1 MFSARG
7 LGSCDRA
14 PVSAAIRLGRRLTRR
29 CSASAALHRRSSLGR
44 QSAPAETRSRG
55 AGLLQD
61 GVRGRDAPSRRLRRC
76 TAPAIDPRQR
86 EPASHQLQSSNG
98 LLPFDAPIG
107 SRQSIAPSQAA
118 ERSAGSCGAS
128 QSSVAMAGGRAAS
141 TAKRLHVRP
150 SQRSCFLE
158 ICHPE
163 LSCRT
168 DARIPTHHGRSHV
181 RRKEYDA
188 YIVGGT
194 PRGGFAH
201 PSQRRGTD
209 QRPQSFVQLYD
220 SERANVPGTRGPDS
234 LLARPP
240 AFQQDVHAPALRS
253 AISGTQPGATG
264 RWSLQQVRGAAIG
277 RGRIRILDGGS
288 SRARR
293 RRPFARTSLP
303 RRSPEC
309 CVLVFSPPEP
319 PSQPAHSELSISPPL
334 EC

>member
-1 MFSARG
+1 MGPVYRRMACAGVMHLRGACGGAQHQQQTHGKESPHHINSNRATVYCHLMRRSAR
-7 LGSCDRA
+7 
-14 PVSAAIRLGRRLTRR
+14 
-29 CSASAALHRRSSLGR
+29 HN
-44 QSAPAETRSRG
+44 
-55 AGLLQD
+55 
-61 GVRGRDAPSRRLRRC
+61 PSRLHKQEREAQVLAVQASPRL
-76 TAPAIDPRQR
+76 PWPEVVQPQRQR
-86 EPASHQLQSSNG
+86 G
-98 LLPFDAPIG
+98 Y
-107 SRQSIAPSQAA
+107 
-118 ERSAGSCGAS
+118 
-128 QSSVAMAGGRAAS
+128 
-141 TAKRLHVRP
+141 VRP

-158 ICHPE
+158 ICHLE

-168 DARIPTHHGRSHV
+168 DACIPTHPCRSHV

-293 RRPFARTSLP
+293 RRPFARANLA